1 MDNVMGEIRNMG
13 KKQKR
18 TIKRTV
24 SALSTAAI
32 LLMVMTACGRQ
43 ASSQT
48 ENTEGKNLS
57 SVPEN
62 FQKQEESEGGEN
74 TAAEGESD
82 ENTGYPGREV
92 TVTELYSVDD
102 EIVNEEYDYVVES
115 SYHVP
120 QIDDDTP
127 GAAEINSEIA
137 AVYGGLVER
146 SLNEI
151 KQGELTGC
159 ASITYEAYQSGDIFS
174 LVLLCTEYFEGYEEY
189 GTYNYDTREGVRLG
203 NEKVLEKKGLTGE
216 EYLSALRRAAVKYY
230 DNLYF
235 NQWDE
240 MGEWCLAG
248 AYQERRAFTVSERNI
263 TMDLPLYIDNSG
275 KLHTIVPIGSHIEA
289 DWLNEIITPE
299 FQQEDMD
306 VETVEYMDFLTVKR
320 QGSNVTLRFKKT
332 DYFNELLAATSY
344 YTYDEVTVPYG
355 KEVEVNGLYGDYTR
369 IFCEGIGEM
378 GAPYLFLLTEE
389 GRVEYINVMGCLYA
403 GYFCANGPL
412 LGAAQVKDFEL
423 GENEIGYQ
431 MIYAVTGSG
440 ERIDLSEMIWDNMGN
455 IAYDLLNCSWGTGSG
470 VEDGPEFF
478 LRNDSDGFLSF
489 ELMYD
494 VPGEEYRTGLD
505 GSFTYLGITEQGVVY
520 HYVGNGINSNG
531 PVWQGAVALYVESD
545 YSGEE
550 PITLLYV
557 TELGGNPLFEGE
569 TGDVTVL
576 LQTFG

>member
-1 MDNVMGEIRNMG
+1 MG

-24 SALSTAAI
+24 SALSTSAI

-74 TAAEGESD
+74 TAAEGESG

-102 EIVNEEYDYVVES
+102 EIVNEEYDYVVEY

-151 KQGELTGC
+151 EQGELTGC

>member
-74 TAAEGESD
+74 TAAEGESG

-102 EIVNEEYDYVVES
+102 EIVNEEYDYVVEY

-151 KQGELTGC
+151 EQGELTGC

-299 FQQEDMD
+299 FQPEDMD

-455 IAYDLLNCSWGTGSG
+455 IAYDLLDCSWGTGSG

>member
-24 SALSTAAI
+24 SALSTSAI

-74 TAAEGESD
+74 TAAEGESG

-102 EIVNEEYDYVVES
+102 EIVNEEYDYVVEY

-151 KQGELTGC
+151 EQGELTGC

>member
-1 MDNVMGEIRNMG
+1 MGEIRNMG

-24 SALSTAAI
+24 SALSTSAI

-74 TAAEGESD
+74 TAAEGESG

-102 EIVNEEYDYVVES
+102 EIVNEEYDYVVEY

-151 KQGELTGC
+151 EQGELTGC

-299 FQQEDMD
+299 FQPEDMD

>member
-24 SALSTAAI
+24 SALSTSAI

-74 TAAEGESD
+74 TAAEGESG

-102 EIVNEEYDYVVES
+102 EIVNEEYDYVVEY

-151 KQGELTGC
+151 EQGELTGC

-189 GTYNYDTREGVRLG
+189 GTYNYDTRKGVRLG

>member
-74 TAAEGESD
+74 TAAEGESS

-102 EIVNEEYDYVVES
+102 EIVNEEYDYVVEY

-151 KQGELTGC
+151 EQGELTGC

-455 IAYDLLNCSWGTGSG
+455 IAYDLLDCSWGTGSG

>member
-1 MDNVMGEIRNMG
+1 MG

-24 SALSTAAI
+24 SALSTAAM

-74 TAAEGESD
+74 TAAEGKSG
-82 ENTGYPGREV
+82 ENTAYLGREV

-102 EIVNEEYDYVVES
+102 EIVNEECDYVVEY

-127 GAAEINSEIA
+127 GTAEINSEIA

-151 KQGELTGC
+151 EQGELTGC
-159 ASITYEAYQSGDIFS
+159 ASITYEAYQNGDIFS
-174 LVLLCTEYFEGYEEY
+174 LVLLCTEYFGGYEEY
-189 GTYNYDTREGVRLG
+189 GTYNYDTRKGVRLG

-216 EYLSALRRAAVKYY
+216 EYLSALRRAAAKYY

-275 KLHTIVPIGSHIEA
+275 KLHTIVPIGSHVGA

-320 QGSNVTLRFKKT
+320 QGSNVTLHFKKT

-369 IFCEGIGEM
+369 IFCEGIGEL
-378 GAPYLFLLTEE
+378 GTPYLFLLTEE

-431 MIYAVTGSG
+431 IIYAVTGSG
-440 ERIDLSEMIWDNMGN
+440 ERIDLSEMIWGNMGN
-455 IAYDLLNCSWGTGSG
+455 IAYDLLDCSWGTGSG
-470 VEDGPEFF
+470 VEDGPELF

-489 ELMYD
+489 ELMYN

-576 LQTFG
+576 LRTFG

>member
-74 TAAEGESD
+74 TAAEGESG

-102 EIVNEEYDYVVES
+102 EIVNEEYDYVVEY

-151 KQGELTGC
+151 EQGELTGC

-320 QGSNVTLRFKKT
+320 QESNVTLRFKKT

-431 MIYAVTGSG
+431 MIYAVTESG

-455 IAYDLLNCSWGTGSG
+455 IAYDLLDCSWGTGSG

>member
-1 MDNVMGEIRNMG
+1 MDNDMGEIRNMG

-24 SALSTAAI
+24 SALSTSAI

-74 TAAEGESD
+74 TAAEGESG

-102 EIVNEEYDYVVES
+102 EIVNEEYDYVVEY

-151 KQGELTGC
+151 EQGELTGC

>member
-1 MDNVMGEIRNMG
+1 MG

-24 SALSTAAI
+24 SALSTSAI

-74 TAAEGESD
+74 TAAEGESG

-102 EIVNEEYDYVVES
+102 EIVNEEYDYVVEY

-151 KQGELTGC
+151 EQGELTGC

-299 FQQEDMD
+299 FQPEDMD

>member
-74 TAAEGESD
+74 TAAEGESG

-102 EIVNEEYDYVVES
+102 EIVNEEYDYVVEY

-151 KQGELTGC
+151 EQGELTGC

-174 LVLLCTEYFEGYEEY
+174 LVLLCTEYFGGYEEY

-440 ERIDLSEMIWDNMGN
+440 ERIDLNEMIWGNMGN
-455 IAYDLLNCSWGTGSG
+455 IAYDLLDCSWGTGSG

>member
-74 TAAEGESD
+74 TAAEGESG

-102 EIVNEEYDYVVES
+102 EIVNEEYDYVVEY

-151 KQGELTGC
+151 EQGELTGC

-174 LVLLCTEYFEGYEEY
+174 LVLLCTEYFGGYEEY

-440 ERIDLSEMIWDNMGN
+440 ERIDLNEMIWGNMGN
-455 IAYDLLNCSWGTGSG
+455 IAYDLLDCSWGTGSG

-489 ELMYD
+489 ELMYN